1 MDGHDRRDSDI
12 LQDMDGNA
20 HAGSTRQA
28 SYLREVLRLEQDE
41 TEDGL
46 ENTARALGLDVAT
59 LTSLEMASH
68 SGRPVPSDTSRMSQE
83 SVGSRASQSTG
94 FMSTFS
100 DASREHH
107 HQPAARAAYSSSL
120 SGRDYDAFVNRGAPH
135 GRESVSFSPPSTPS
149 QSTRSLA
156 LSSPPTSPKR
166 HFRRIRGLSMLR
178 LGRIGS
184 NTSLVD
190 TCPHCLQDLRSQ
202 QRAVHKLPCGHRLC
216 TQALR
221 GNINA
226 SSGKPGKALPTCC
239 SVPIP
244 DSLVKYVISQA
255 DMQKTEPQRVEA
267 AVVCSIK
274 DVCVPLPDKKDSV
287 AHIEPIVVPQEQ
299 SEAHQLQRPVEKQ
312 SEQLELKQLRDDQ
325 AAQLDRFVAWTSKQ
339 KAELE
344 AQQALLREQLKAGHS
359 TALEELE
366 DAHNAAMAEAE
377 DKQVKAEA
385 DMRTFHDREK
395 RDNVT
400 ALKHMEAYCAGKY
413 SSGEP
418 HNRLVTAQDHIEL
431 DKTKRARERMDGRHE
446 SAINVLRG
454 EQSRRMRLRA
464 QRQEKEEQ
472 ELRRVQRKEELEL
485 ERAFGQEMAELEL
498 EIPER
503 RQRLDGRWRLQAAV
517 MTKQLAVAPVFFAG
531 EGKGAALAWQV
542 EILDDNS
549 VALGAAEEVRCG
561 TA

>member
-1 MDGHDRRDSDI
+1 
-12 LQDMDGNA
+12 MDGNA

-68 SGRPVPSDTSRMSQE
+68 CGKPVPSDTSRMSQE

-107 HQPAARAAYSSSL
+107 HQPTARALYSSSL

-156 LSSPPTSPKR
+156 LSSPPTSPKK

-178 LGRIGS
+178 LGRTGS

-190 TCPHCLQDLRSQ
+190 NCPHCPQDSRSQ

-216 TQALR
+216 AQALR
-221 GNINA
+221 GNVNA
-226 SSGKPGKALPTCC
+226 SAVKPGNKLPACC

-244 DSLVKYVISQA
+244 DSLVQYVMTQTE
-255 DMQKTEPQRVEA
+255 QKSSLPKIKPQDETNS
-267 AVVCSIK
+267 VVCATK
-274 DVCVPLPDKKDSV
+274 DVCVPLRDKKDSV
-287 AHIEPIVVPQEQ
+287 AHIEAVVIPPEQ
-299 SEAHQLQRPVEKQ
+299 SESHKPQRPVEKE
-312 SEQLELKQLRDDQ
+312 SEQVELKQLQEDQ
-325 AAQLDRFVAWTSKQ
+325 AAQLDRFLAWASTQ

-344 AQQALLREQLKAGHS
+344 AQQALLREQLRARHS

-366 DAHNAAMAEAE
+366 DAHNVALAEAE

-385 DMRTFHDREK
+385 DMRTSHDREK

-418 HNRLVTAQDHIEL
+418 HNRLVNAQDHIEL

-472 ELRRVQRKEELEL
+472 ELRRVQRREELEL
-485 ERAFGQEMAELEL
+485 ERSFGQEMAEFEI

-503 RQRLDGRWRLQAAV
+503 RQRLEGRWRLQAAA

-531 EGKGAALAWQV
+531 EEKVAALAWQV
-542 EILDDNS
+542 EIVDDSS
-549 VALGAAEEVRCG
+549 VALGAAEEVRCE

>member
-1 MDGHDRRDSDI
+1 
-12 LQDMDGNA
+12 MDGNA

-59 LTSLEMASH
+59 LASLEMGSH
-68 SGRPVPSDTSRMSQE
+68 SGKPVPSDTSRMSQE

-107 HQPAARAAYSSSL
+107 HQPAARAPYSSSL
-120 SGRDYDAFVNRGAPH
+120 FGRDYDAFVNRGAPH

-178 LGRIGS
+178 LGRSGS
-184 NTSLVD
+184 NTSLAD
-190 TCPHCLQDLRSQ
+190 PCPHFPQDPRSQ
-202 QRAVHKLPCGHRLC
+202 QRAVHKLPCGHRSC

-221 GNINA
+221 GNIQT
-226 SSGKPGKALPTCC
+226 SSGNSSNVLPTCS

-244 DSLVKYVISQA
+244 DSLAKYVMTQA
-255 DMQKTEPQRVEA
+255 ELPRAEPQKVDA
-267 AVVCSIK
+267 TLVCSIK
-274 DVCVPLPDKKDSV
+274 SGYVPLMDKKDSV
-287 AHIEPIVVPQEQ
+287 ALMEDIAIPPEEP
-299 SEAHQLQRPVEKQ
+299 QRLVENV
-312 SEQLELKQLRDDQ
+312 SEQIELKQLRDDQ
-325 AAQLDRFVAWTSKQ
+325 AGQLDRFIAWTSKQ

-344 AQQALLREQLKAGHS
+344 AQQGLLREQLKARHS
-359 TALEELE
+359 AALEELE
-366 DAHNAAMAEAE
+366 EEHSAAMAEAE

-385 DMRTFHDREK
+385 DMRTSHDREK

-400 ALKHMEAYCAGKY
+400 ALKYMEAYCAGRY
-413 SSGEP
+413 SSGEL

-431 DKTKRARERMDGRHE
+431 DKTKRARERMDGRQE

-472 ELRRVQRKEELEL
+472 ELQRGQRREELEL
-485 ERAFGQEMAELEL
+485 ERSFGQEMAEFEN

-503 RQRLDGRWRLQAAV
+503 RLRLEGRWRLQAAV
-517 MTKQLAVAPVFFAG
+517 MTRQLAVAPVFFAG
-531 EGKGAALAWQV
+531 EEKVSSLAWQV
-542 EILDDNS
+542 EILDDRP
-549 VALGAAEEVRCG
+549 VALGAAEEVRCE

>member
-1 MDGHDRRDSDI
+1 MRRKC
-12 LQDMDGNA
+12 LFG
-20 HAGSTRQA
+20 
-28 SYLREVLRLEQDE
+28 EVG
-41 TEDGL
+41 GL
-46 ENTARALGLDVAT
+46 E
-59 LTSLEMASH
+59 
-68 SGRPVPSDTSRMSQE
+68 
-83 SVGSRASQSTG
+83 RASDRVDWDGVLGGEKDT
-94 FMSTFS
+94 
-100 DASREHH
+100 D
-107 HQPAARAAYSSSL
+107 SL
-120 SGRDYDAFVNRGAPH
+120 P
-135 GRESVSFSPPSTPS
+135 
-149 QSTRSLA
+149 
-156 LSSPPTSPKR
+156 
-166 HFRRIRGLSMLR
+166 
-178 LGRIGS
+178 
-184 NTSLVD
+184 
-190 TCPHCLQDLRSQ
+190 
-202 QRAVHKLPCGHRLC
+202 
-216 TQALR
+216 
-221 GNINA
+221 
-226 SSGKPGKALPTCC
+226 
-239 SVPIP
+239 VPIP

-287 AHIEPIVVPQEQ
+287 AHIEPLVVPQEQ

-359 TALEELE
+359 TAPEELE

-385 DMRTFHDREK
+385 DMRTSHDREK

-413 SSGEP
+413 SSGEL
-418 HNRLVTAQDHIEL
+418 HHRCVTAQDHAEL

-454 EQSRRMRLRA
+454 EQSRRMRMRA

-472 ELRRVQRKEELEL
+472 ELRRVQRREELEL
-485 ERAFGQEMAELEL
+485 ERSFGQEMAEF
-498 EIPER
+498 EIEMPER
-503 RQRLDGRWRLQAAV
+503 RLRLEGRWRLQAAV
-517 MTKQLAVAPVFFAG
+517 MTKQLAVVPVVPVFLAG
-531 EGKGAALAWQV
+531 EAKVSSLAWQV
-542 EILDDNS
+542 EILDDRP
-549 VALGAAEEVRCG
+549 VALGATEEVRCG